1 MTGTSEAA
9 QDFDPTAEPYRE
21 NPFDFFSWA
30 RDNAPV
36 TYVPALQAW
45 MVSRYEDVVRVLDDT
60 DLFSSQESLPVIDRD
75 NPPEVLDIL
84 SQGVPVRPTV
94 VQLDPPQHARRR
106 AIWRRMLRGARI
118 SAHKPQMYQLA
129 QQLVDTFASHGKAD
143 LVEQF
148 AQPFILQSVC
158 ALVGIPES
166 DHERVDAADRFYIML
181 MAPNVDAATK
191 YQAAQQYV
199 DFDHYLLDL
208 LQLRRR
214 QPVDDMLT
222 ELTGLV
228 DDPHEP
234 FDAAD
239 ALMLVRSVF
248 AAGTHTPV
256 HAISAALHNTL
267 TDRVHWQRILADP
280 SAIPSMIEEALRRD
294 APHRGLMR
302 TTTRDTQ
309 LHDVRLP
316 AGSIIFP
323 MLGSANRDSQH
334 FREPDSF
341 QPTRDG
347 VRTHVA
353 FGHGPHDC
361 VGEHL
366 ARTQA
371 RIAFEVLTSR
381 LPDLRLAPGY
391 VAAHQPDWFVWGLAR
406 LDVTFTPAH
415 P

>member
-21 NPFDFFSWA
+21 NPFGFFSWA
-30 RDNAPV
+30 RHNAPV
-36 TYVPALQAW
+36 TYVPALRAW
-45 MVSRYEDVVRVLDDT
+45 MVSRYEDVIRVLDDT
-60 DLFSSQESLPVIDRD
+60 ELFSSHESLPVIDRD

-94 VQLDPPQHARRR
+94 VQLDPPQHTRRR
-106 AIWRRMLRGARI
+106 AIWRRMLRGTRI
-118 SAHKPQMYQLA
+118 TAHKPHMYQLA
-129 QQLVDTFASHGKAD
+129 QQLVDTFAGHGNAD

-158 ALVGIPES
+158 ALVGIPEG
-166 DHERVDAADRFYIML
+166 DHERVGSADRFYIML

-191 YQAAQQYV
+191 HQAAQQYV
-199 DFDHYLLDL
+199 DFDRYLLDL

-234 FDAAD
+234 FDTAD
-239 ALMLVRSVF
+239 ALTLIRSVF

-267 TDRVHWQRILADP
+267 ADRVHWQRMLADP
-280 SAIPSMIEEALRRD
+280 SAIALMIEESLRRD

-341 QPTRDG
+341 QPTRDR

-371 RIAFEVLTSR
+371 HIAFEVLTSR

-391 VAAHQPDWFVWGLAR
+391 IPAHQPDWFVWGLAR